1 MGTKERYRGY
11 VVEADPVRRRGRWA
25 ARAVFEIHEHGGVNF
40 QEVPGDP
47 FETYETR
54 EQASQASMTL
64 GKAILD
70 TRPPHQ
76 PALAPHP
83 EPDKAA

>member
-1 MGTKERYRGY
+1 MVGMGTKERYRGY

-40 QEVPGDP
+40 QEVRGDP

-54 EQASQASMTL
+54 EQASQASMRM

-70 TRPPHQ
+70 TRPPHG
-76 PALAPHP
+76 PPGADHA
-83 EPDKAA
+83 ERE

>member
-11 VVEADPVRRRGRWA
+11 VVEADPVRRHGRWA

-40 QEVPGDP
+40 QEVCGDP

-54 EQASQASMTL
+54 EQASRASLAM

-70 TRPPHQ
+70 TRPPH
-76 PALAPHP
+76 
-83 EPDKAA
+83 EPKAAGRRDGE